1 MRTFACWPSFT
12 EGIEVSSTSSSVSTV
27 AMSEIVRS
35 TVPGLFWM
43 PMTATSPSSTRLA
56 VTIPSMGERTVV
68 LDRVSRA
75 PSRVARAWRTRRPGA
90 RAAASAV
97 ATAVRALWT
106 SDSGMMWDAKFSS
119 ARRRSARAWPRVA
132 RADSCSW
139 VRACI
144 ENSVLRAVARGL
156 VASIWRRNCPFRTGS
171 PSFTARWTIWP
182 GMVAEMSTFC
192 LAWTFPLAV
201 TLAWRSSRPTVATST
216 GVGLGPRREKAKPP
230 AAATTTPAPMRILC
244 FFFIGLPGFIV
255 LPGPRAGCRSE
266 GSYAGGPWMVP
277 LQKARRP
284 GLLAGPSRFRRRRSV
299 MMDLDVAPVG
309 ERSLA
314 RIVAGVEQDA
324 VRVVAAGL
332 AEVLDVDAR
341 EVAVQGLREDGPV
354 DVTGVA
360 QHGDEGRHLHGQRRR
375 GAVVLVDAV
384 AAGRRPGVAAE
395 GREIA
400 VHGHDVAAVGDL
412 AVRGALR
419 EDPGLLRQVAGLRG
433 VVLPVVVVVR
443 EGEDRVGARE
453 IRTGVAELGLP
464 LGVGDLAAGG
474 VHRARDREVHGHV
487 RRGEPARVERGGHDA
502 VGRAHRVDRG
512 PGRQLQGDRAQVH
525 PDLLHGVG
533 LLQGALRADVAGL
546 DDVGPREQAEVGEER
561 PPLLV
566 GHVRARGPGVRP
578 GVDDERDQLVGRGL
592 TVLQHRRRDGVRRA
606 QRVGRGQRGER
617 DVAGDEAVGP
627 QEDVRGEE
635 AFGCVRDGQLDVVV
649 HAGVDGGRA
658 GEDRGQPVRP
668 RVDGRAGVVRVV
680 VPVELRVLRVHAEG
694 VAAVDGV
701 DGH

>member
-75 PSRVARAWRTRRPGA
+75 PSRVARAWRTRWSVA

-97 ATAVRALWT
+97 ATAVRALWI

-171 PSFTARWTIWP
+171 PSFTSRWTIWP
-182 GMVAEMSTFC
+182 GMVAEMSTFF

-284 GLLAGPSRFRRRRSV
+284 GLLASPISDDGSGCCPRWRAAARPNRSR
-299 MMDLDVAPVG
+299 
-309 ERSLA
+309 
-314 RIVAGVEQDA
+314 
-324 VRVVAAGL
+324 
-332 AEVLDVDAR
+332 
-341 EVAVQGLREDGPV
+341 
-354 DVTGVA
+354 
-360 QHGDEGRHLHGQRRR
+360 
-375 GAVVLVDAV
+375 
-384 AAGRRPGVAAE
+384 
-395 GREIA
+395 
-400 VHGHDVAAVGDL
+400 
-412 AVRGALR
+412 
-419 EDPGLLRQVAGLRG
+419 
-433 VVLPVVVVVR
+433 
-443 EGEDRVGARE
+443 
-453 IRTGVAELGLP
+453 
-464 LGVGDLAAGG
+464 
-474 VHRARDREVHGHV
+474 
-487 RRGEPARVERGGHDA
+487 
-502 VGRAHRVDRG
+502 
-512 PGRQLQGDRAQVH
+512 
-525 PDLLHGVG
+525 
-533 LLQGALRADVAGL
+533 
-546 DDVGPREQAEVGEER
+546 
-561 PPLLV
+561 
-566 GHVRARGPGVRP
+566 
-578 GVDDERDQLVGRGL
+578 
-592 TVLQHRRRDGVRRA
+592 
-606 QRVGRGQRGER
+606 
-617 DVAGDEAVGP
+617 
-627 QEDVRGEE
+627 
-635 AFGCVRDGQLDVVV
+635 C
-649 HAGVDGGRA
+649 
-658 GEDRGQPVRP
+658 
-668 RVDGRAGVVRVV
+668 
-680 VPVELRVLRVHAEG
+680 
-694 VAAVDGV
+694 
-701 DGH
+701 